1 MLCGFSVTTSSIV
14 SSAVKIFQGRF
25 GRVALL
31 DMNAPLV
38 GHAHHHCHILIK
50 AGGVDGAFRVRGEL
64 APLTDDLA
72 VLVNAWEHHAYE
84 HPASPEQKTLILA
97 LYIEPGWLA
106 EIQRSLALSSHPR
119 FFPKSTVKL
128 NAVTR
133 KNVEEFVLELWWA
146 DEVSP
151 GRLEH
156 LLFEL
161 IIEVI
166 ESCSGWRDL
175 SSLLKSRPPAAM
187 DPRIRQTIAVMKQD
201 VAGDFDVDDLADKA
215 GLSRAHFFTLFQRD
229 TQVTPLVYANVLR
242 FEAAVQRLTQGRD
255 SVGDIAHDLGFSAP
269 SHFSRFFRAHLGITP
284 TDYRRVVN
292 LFDPPAEGADLL

>member
-1 MLCGFSVTTSSIV
+1 MLRALLTAGLPFDV

-31 DMNAPLV
+31 DMSAPLV

-50 AGGVDGAFRVRGEL
+50 AGGADSAFSVRGER

-84 HPASPEQKTLILA
+84 HDVPPGERTLILA

-106 EIQRSLALSSHPR
+106 EIQRSLALSGHPR
-119 FFPKSTVKL
+119 FFPQRCVRLT
-128 NAVTR
+128 AATR
-133 KNVEEFVLELWWA
+133 KIAEEFVLELWWA

-151 GRLEH
+151 GRLED
-156 LLFEL
+156 LLFNL
-161 IIEVI
+161 IIAVI
-166 ESCSGWRDL
+166 ESYSGWRDL
-175 SSLLKSRPPAAM
+175 ASLLKSKPPVAM
-187 DPRIRQTIAVMKQD
+187 DPRVRRAIAVMKQD
-201 VAGDFDVDDLADKA
+201 IAHDLDADQLAAQA

-242 FEAAVQRLTQGRD
+242 FEAAVARLTAGREP
-255 SVGDIAHDLGFSAP
+255 VGDVAHDLGFSAP

-284 TDYRRVVN
+284 SDYRRVVN
-292 LFDPPAEGADLL
+292 LFEPPPGQTLI